1 MDWYSTLNGF
11 KAYLSLE
18 KSLSTNTV
26 QSYANDIRNLSQYLI
41 DSNGITS
48 VQEVKN
54 EHINNF
60 LQHLAT
66 LGMEANTQA
75 RALSGIKA
83 YFKYLQLE
91 NILDRNPA
99 ELSEAPKLARKL
111 PDSLSVDEIDA
122 LLECIDMSKPEGYR
136 NKAIIHTLYACGL
149 RVSELVGLQISN
161 IFSEEKFV
169 RVIGK
174 GNKERLVPIGSYAFA
189 ALQDY
194 FLYYR
199 KNIEIQKDQTDI
211 VFLNQKGR
219 GISRIYIFMII
230 KDLCTKANI
239 IKNISPHTFRHSF
252 ATHLVEGG
260 ADLRAVQELLGH
272 ESITTTEIYTHLN
285 NQYLREQIISFHPLN
300 NGAIKR

>member
-1 MDWYSTLNGF
+1 MDWRSTLNGF

-18 KSLSTNTV
+18 KSLSSNTLI
-26 QSYANDIRNLSQYLI
+26 SYSNDVRNLSHYLADEFKI
-41 DSNGITS
+41 NNPT
-48 VQEVKN
+48 EAEHK
-54 EHINNF
+54 HINAF
-60 LQHLAT
+60 LQHLAMI
-66 LGMEANTQA
+66 GMEANTQA
-75 RALSGIKA
+75 RTLSGIKA
-83 YFKYLQLE
+83 FYKYLIIE
-91 NILDRNPA
+91 NITNRNPA
-99 ELSEAPKLARKL
+99 ELAEAPKLARKL
-111 PDSLSVDEIDA
+111 PDSLTVEEIDA
-122 LLECIDMSKPEGYR
+122 MLACIDLTKPEGYR
-136 NKAIIHTLYACGL
+136 NRAIIHTLYACGL
-149 RVSELVGLQISN
+149 RVSELTNLQISN
-161 IFSEEKFV
+161 IFTEEKFV

-199 KNIEIQKDQTDI
+199 KNIEVQKDQTDI

-230 KDLCTKANI
+230 KDLCAKANI
-239 IKNISPHTFRHSF
+239 TKNISPHTFRHSF

-300 NGAIKR
+300 NGVIKQ